1 MKKLISI
8 VFILLFFAACAG
20 MKPTTSSQVY
30 TEVNLI
36 NKDLPQRIGSNTIL
50 ESVTF
55 DESHSVLVC
64 HFTVDT
70 WNRPHVVAEIQSLN
84 LFCDGVE
91 QEYRDHLF
99 SMVKQIEY
107 EYKTADGWIQY
118 EFVADKDTCNGVH
131 N

>member
-1 MKKLISI
+1 MKKMIPI
-8 VFILLFFAACAG
+8 VVILLFFAACAG

-55 DESHSVLVC
+55 DEIHSVLVC

-70 WNRPHVVAEIQSLN
+70 WDRANVVAEIQSLH

-99 SMVKQIEY
+99 SMVNQIEY
-107 EYKTADGWIQY
+107 EYKTADGRMQY
-118 EFVADKDTCNGVH
+118 AFVADKTTCN
-131 N
+131 